1 MQTHFAVATIGL
13 FCLISSTTSQVCYS
27 ARVCIHNNVEK
38 CAYRVTDKE
47 KCDSL
52 PPLSSEESSLER
64 NERETSPLP
73 INDQNSK
80 MRKKKKKTAR
90 SEFSDVASII
100 NKYWCWRAKHCTN
113 TGTVVCGRDL
123 RNKARKY
130 FVNTCAM
137 YKVNCLRRYVFIAI
151 KEYICA
157 GQKLYD
163 AQNSVRSQYA
173 MEWEHVPRLNITA
186 ARKKG

>member
-13 FCLISSTTSQVCYS
+13 FCLISSTTSQ
-27 ARVCIHNNVEK
+27 
-38 CAYRVTDKE
+38 
-47 KCDSL
+47 
-52 PPLSSEESSLER
+52 
-64 NERETSPLP
+64 
-73 INDQNSK
+73 
-80 MRKKKKKTAR
+80 KTAR

-137 YKVNCLRRYVFIAI
+137 YKVNCLRRYGFTATNMSRCI
-151 KEYICA
+151 EY
-157 GQKLYD
+157 
-163 AQNSVRSQYA
+163 
-173 MEWEHVPRLNITA
+173 
-186 ARKKG
+186 